1 MELFDSMFIEG
12 FLKHFH
18 LISLTLE
25 ESDRHK
31 PVQLDAEELEG
42 SCNGQCS
49 LCTTPIAIVFGF
61 PWPHNFS

>member
-18 LISLTLE
+18 LISVTLE

-31 PVQLDAEELEG
+31 PVQLDAEELDG
-42 SCNGQCS
+42 SCDGQCS
-49 LCTTPIAIVFGF
+49 LLNYSHCNSSWISLAP
-61 PWPHNFS
+61 